1 MSNFFWQYKGR
12 KPAQLPTDF
21 DDLYARCQCREMNK
35 TQLAAAVGVSRP
47 TLERLLRDYL
57 A

>member
-1 MSNFFWQYKGR
+1 M
-12 KPAQLPTDF
+12 DF
-21 DDLYARCQCREMNK
+21 DALYARYQCREMNK

>member
-1 MSNFFWQYKGR
+1 
-12 KPAQLPTDF
+12 
-21 DDLYARCQCREMNK
+21 MNK

>member
-1 MSNFFWQYKGR
+1 MNFD
-12 KPAQLPTDF
+12 A
-21 DDLYARCQCREMNK
+21 LYARYQCREMNK
-35 TQLAAAVGVSRP
+35 TQLTAAVGVSRL